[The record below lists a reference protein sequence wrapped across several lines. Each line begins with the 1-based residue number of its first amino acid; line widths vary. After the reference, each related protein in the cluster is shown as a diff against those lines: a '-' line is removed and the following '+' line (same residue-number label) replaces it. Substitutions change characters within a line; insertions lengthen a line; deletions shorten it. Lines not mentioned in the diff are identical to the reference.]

1 MKYET
6 FIKDATDEIV
16 KLGEYAT
23 QDEAFSAG
31 QSAGWC
37 SVLLRGADGLAVQAI
52 GFAYNR
58 PYKQQNGRK
67 GVLWNIVL
75 F

>member
-1 MKYET
+1 MKYVT

-37 SVLLRGADGLAVQAI
+37 TVLAEGTDGKQAI

-67 GVLWNIVL
+67 GLLWNIVL